1 MTRAREPRGKSRK
14 KDDRP
19 GWYKFAFVGLAIIF
33 AVAMVGSYMYPLF
46 TSSQTA
52 EIGNMAVFGYTIYDS
67 GNRPIIT
74 TEEDV
79 YMQAAQNNQ
88 TVFLTRALEMP
99 VGVAFSEGNITSVPI
114 VTQQGQG
121 SYTFGLLG
129 YELNAISQSMIGQAP
144 GTIGAIPLRY
154 GGNALAINMS
164 SEEFEGMTGFNFS
177 SVRSGDRIPVG
188 MAAQPTLN
196 PDGTEEVTYPLRV
209 ARVTEKGNESL
220 ILQYGYGSVE
230 VTLREIGG

>member
-14 KDDRP
+14 TDDKP

-52 EIGNMAVFGYTIYDS
+52 EIGDMAVFGYTIYDA
-67 GNRPIIT
+67 GDRPIIT
-74 TEEDV
+74 TDENV
-79 YMQAAQNNQ
+79 YMQAVRNNQ
-88 TVFLTRALEMP
+88 AIFLTRPLEMP
-99 VGVAFSEGNITSVPI
+99 VGVAFSEGNITAVPI
-114 VTQQGQG
+114 VTQQEQG

-144 GTIGAIPLRY
+144 GTTGTVPLRY

-164 SEEFEGMTGFNFS
+164 SGEFEGMTGYNFS
-177 SVRSGDRIPVG
+177 LVRTGDRIPVG

-196 PDGTEEVTYPLRV
+196 VDGTEEITYPLRV
-209 ARVTEKGNESL
+209 ARVTEKGNGSL

-230 VTLREIGG
+230 VTLREIGA